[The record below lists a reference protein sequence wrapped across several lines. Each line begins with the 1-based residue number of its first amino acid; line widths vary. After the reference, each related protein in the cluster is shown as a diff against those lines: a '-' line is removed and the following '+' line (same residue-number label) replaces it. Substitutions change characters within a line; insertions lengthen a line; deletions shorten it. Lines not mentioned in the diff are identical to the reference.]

1 MSLDVMGWGSIADFA
16 SNLLNKIIP
25 DPTQKA
31 AAALQL
37 AQLQQQGEFKEIDAQ
52 LAVMKAQTDVNLAE
66 ASSNSLFVAGWR
78 PFIGWVGGV
87 ALVYQYILRPLLP
100 FIFNIYGHPISDPM
114 SLDSSLQEL
123 VYAMLGVAGMR
134 SFDKA
139 VPHIATAIGK

>member
-1 MSLDVMGWGSIADFA
+1 MGWGSIADFA
-16 SNLLNKIIP
+16 NNLLNKIIP

-52 LAVMKAQTDVNLAE
+52 LAMMKAQTDVNLAE
-66 ASSNSLFVAGWR
+66 ASNNSLFVSGWR
-78 PFIGWVGGV
+78 PFIGWVGGA
-87 ALVYQYILRPLLP
+87 ALVYQYLLRPLLP
-100 FIFNIYGHPISDPM
+100 FVFNVLGHPIPDPM

-139 VPHIATAIGK
+139 VPHVTGAFSNANK